1 MDGCLAPGTDISE
14 KKVVAFLTT
23 LLQELKKSGNPE
35 LAFGGANPAAEQ
47 RALAIAEA
55 ELESV
60 YNKARGMARLY
71 ATHNGTALEHVY
83 ASELADLER
92 QASEIERVIAR
103 SRAVITN
110 EPPRRAVLDELDV
123 DTFWKK
129 PDRVINQTLH
139 VIFGQWRLVVSDKQV
154 VGYARSSRRTRR
166 GELE

>member
-71 ATHNGTALEHVY
+71 ATHNGTALEHV
-83 ASELADLER
+83 
-92 QASEIERVIAR
+92 
-103 SRAVITN
+103 
-110 EPPRRAVLDELDV
+110 
-123 DTFWKK
+123 
-129 PDRVINQTLH
+129 
-139 VIFGQWRLVVSDKQV
+139 
-154 VGYARSSRRTRR
+154 
-166 GELE
+166 